1 MDGLINKNI
10 FIQWVKPLIEKL
22 FEKFVEEYEGSTMNI
37 DEFRKK
43 DCGGKG
49 KEWVRVFIFDE
60 FPEVDFENGG
70 FVVNPRGGKKT
81 IIFRKDAKKWIEDNY
96 HRIDWNASIKELE
109 R

>member
-10 FIQWVKPLIEKL
+10 FIQWVKPIIEKL

-49 KEWVRVFIFDE
+49 TEWVRVFIFDK
-60 FPEVDFENGG
+60 FPEVDIKNGG
-70 FVVNPRGGKKT
+70 FVVNPRGARKQSFSEKTPKSGSKKT
-81 IIFRKDAKKWIEDNY
+81 TTALIGM
-96 HRIDWNASIKELE
+96 
-109 R
+109 